1 MSKKGMKKDEKLI
14 MKLAIVSNL
23 IALISATISLI
34 KTLIE

>member
-1 MSKKGMKKDEKLI
+1 MSKKGIKKDEKL